1 MKLFALALLAG
12 CTLIP
17 SSVAS
22 QETMRAPDGGTTN
35 HVDGVELLAIPGK
48 PLSGKSSIEWTRTL
62 EDGSTLAVQGVSIL
76 ARDSQGRM
84 YRERRT
90 WVPAGSSKENP
101 LIEKRYYDPVAKTQT
116 ICIERMK
123 QCIVNDYHPRTRLI
137 EVPAHPFAIPERSVS
152 NESLGDSTIEDMKVV
167 GTRETM
173 TISAG
178 VAGNSQPLTITREFW
193 FSEEL
198 DTNLSVTRIDPRIGK
213 QVVRL
218 VDLVVGEPDAKLFE
232 LPEGYAVV
240 DARQPQQGER

>member
-1 MKLFALALLAG
+1 MKLFALVFLAG
-12 CTLIP
+12 CALIP
-17 SSVAS
+17 CSVAS

-62 EDGSTLAVQGVSIL
+62 EDGSTLAVQGLSIL
-76 ARDSQGRM
+76 ARDSEGRM
-84 YRERRT
+84 YRERRS
-90 WVPAGSSKENP
+90 WVPAGSGKENP
-101 LIEKRYYDPVAKTQT
+101 LIEKRYFDPVAKTQT
-116 ICIERMK
+116 ICMVRLK
-123 QCIVNDYHPRTRLI
+123 QCIVSDYRPRTRLI
-137 EVPAHPFAIPERSVS
+137 EVPARPFVIPERSVS
-152 NESLGDSTIEDMKVV
+152 NESLGENTIEDMKVT
-167 GTRETM
+167 GTRETT

-218 VDLVVGEPDAKLFE
+218 VDLAVGEPDAKLFE
-232 LPEGYAVV
+232 LPGDYSVV
-240 DARQPQQGER
+240 DARRPERTEQ